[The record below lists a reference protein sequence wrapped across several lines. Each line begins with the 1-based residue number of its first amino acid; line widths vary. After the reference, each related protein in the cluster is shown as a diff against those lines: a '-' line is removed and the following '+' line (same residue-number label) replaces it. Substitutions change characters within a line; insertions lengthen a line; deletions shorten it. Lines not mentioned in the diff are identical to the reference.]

1 MADEEYTV
9 HPHEEE
15 TAESIARHYTALGH
29 SVTVIN
35 EVINDEQEVYVTES
49 EKSDAVDRNVRH
61 LEIMLTRDYWTNE
74 DMTDVDAAIVSG
86 NAYNA

>member
-1 MADEEYTV
+1 M
-9 HPHEEE
+9 EEE
-15 TAESIARHYTALGH
+15 TVESIAQHYTALGH

-35 EVINDEQEVYVTES
+35 EVINDEQEIYVTES

-74 DMTDVDAAIVSG
+74 DMTDVDAAIIAG